1 MESGEQAETQRCLKL
16 SQLFS
21 AVTRMPTLCASN
33 AMVVAGDPV
42 LNKTENQA
50 PGSHGAHS
58 LTGEAADTWAIER
71 HDILG

>member
-1 MESGEQAETQRCLKL
+1 MI
-16 SQLFS
+16 
-21 AVTRMPTLCASN
+21 
-33 AMVVAGDPV
+33 VAGDPV